1 MKLSATSWSF
11 PLLTLA
17 EAGRVV
23 EALGIDGLDLGLF
36 YKSSLDKKRILADPE
51 AYGEEIRATLPVR
64 VANYYHLFGSDLHE
78 RNLALPPDPENLR
91 DLKAA
96 LKFAKA
102 AGAPTVFILPG
113 MVNPG
118 QSRSE
123 ALERSAEALKPMVD
137 AGIKEGVTVTVE
149 PHAHGIA
156 ESVEAAQALLDSV
169 PGLKLTLDP
178 AHFVALG
185 FRQDEIEA
193 LAPHAAHIHLR
204 QARQGR
210 LQSRLE
216 DGTINFPAF
225 LGALKDAGYEG
236 WLAAEYVHQP
246 YMNTLFEDVLSET
259 VKMRDCVRGWL
270 D

>member
-17 EAGRVV
+17 EVGRVV
-23 EALGIDGLDLGLF
+23 EALGIGGLDLGLF
-36 YKSSLDKKRILADPE
+36 YKSSLDKTRILADPE
-51 AYGEEIRATLPVR
+51 AYGEEIRTSLPVM

-78 RNLALPPDPENLR
+78 RNLALPPNPENLR
-91 DLKAA
+91 DLKAV

-118 QSRSE
+118 QSRNA
-123 ALERSAEALKPMVD
+123 ALKQSAEALKPMVD
-137 AGIKEGVTVTVE
+137 AGIEEGVTVTVE
-149 PHAHGIA
+149 PHVHSIA
-156 ESVEAAQALLDSV
+156 ESVEAAQALLESV

-193 LAPHAAHIHLR
+193 LAPLAAHVHLR
-204 QARQGR
+204 QARQGH

-236 WLAAEYVHQP
+236 WLAAEYVHQS

>member
-96 LKFAKA
+96 L
-102 AGAPTVFILPG
+102 
-113 MVNPG
+113 
-118 QSRSE
+118 
-123 ALERSAEALKPMVD
+123 
-137 AGIKEGVTVTVE
+137 
-149 PHAHGIA
+149 
-156 ESVEAAQALLDSV
+156 
-169 PGLKLTLDP
+169 
-178 AHFVALG
+178 
-185 FRQDEIEA
+185 EI
-193 LAPHAAHIHLR
+193 
-204 QARQGR
+204 RQGR
-210 LQSRLE
+210 RRA
-216 DGTINFPAF
+216 DRFHPA
-225 LGALKDAGYEG
+225 GNGE
-236 WLAAEYVHQP
+236 P
-246 YMNTLFEDVLSET
+246 RSEPE
-259 VKMRDCVRGWL
+259 RGP
-270 D
+270 